1 MRPRADEVMQS
12 ITWTFE
18 THIVPDLTDPLAR
31 SLCLTMSYLLRQV
44 ELRIRLEGPA
54 LHADIREVRQTLAA
68 VQRLLRATPAAS
80 TEPALSGLDQEIA
93 ATLERVYR
101 SPDEYPVVESLMNEA
116 EAMNWALVHAIR
128 ILDETRERF
137 LQVPYQQVRDEIRAC
152 MAHQLERQATYVC
165 LPSGP
170 RYAYAG
176 LDPLAGR
183 L

>member
-18 THIVPDLTDPLAR
+18 KHIVPDLTDPLAR

-54 LHADIREVRQTLAA
+54 LHADIREARKTLASVQTLLAQA
-68 VQRLLRATPAAS
+68 PAAS
-80 TEPALSGLDQEIA
+80 SEPALSGLANEIA
-93 ATLERVYR
+93 EALGRVYR
-101 SPDEYPVVESLMNEA
+101 SPDEYPVVESLLGEA
-116 EAMNWALVHAIR
+116 EAMNWALVHAIKV
-128 ILDETRERF
+128 LDATGERF
-137 LQVPYQQVRDEIRAC
+137 PQHLYGQVRDEIRAY
-152 MAHQLERQATYVC
+152 MAHQLERQARYVC
-165 LPSGP
+165 LPTGEQ
-170 RYAYAG
+170 YNYAG